1 MKFILD
7 AKIVFCGNLPNVL
20 PFFLKEESKYRKVPW
35 MPLSFRKFKF
45 GMKLVAYVNNYADFC
60 V

>member
-1 MKFILD
+1 MKFISS
-7 AKIVFCGNLPNVL
+7 AKLVVCGNLPNISGV
-20 PFFLKEESKYRKVPW
+20 FLKEESKYRKVPW

-45 GMKLVAYVNNYADFC
+45 GMKLVAYVNNYVDFC